1 MEMFTLFNYVHNI
14 MWVLS
19 MSFYNIVA
27 KFNTVFHSIHVHMC
41 AYSAKHIM
49 MIS

>member
-1 MEMFTLFNYVHNI
+1 MDMFTLFNYVHNI

-19 MSFYNIVA
+19 MPFYSILT
-27 KFNTVFHSIHVHMC
+27 KLNTVFHFIHVC